1 MDLNET
7 TGTQLR
13 TADAALSAQQAVIG
27 VLMIEPEKLT
37 GEIMRRLRPEDFT
50 DASLRTVFGACRA
63 LWLDQKPVDPVT
75 VLDRVGGAY
84 RDEIRGAMLATPTT
98 ASWES
103 YCRIVADYARLR
115 RLQDLAAAVL
125 DCKHADQA
133 RDLLLQ
139 AQGLL
144 AQRETIRIT
153 GYQEMADDFLTRIDE
168 KDAVPFLD
176 WGFPAL
182 NERLT
187 IAQGR
192 FVVLAAESSV
202 GKTALALQMAM
213 GLAAGGKRVGF
224 FSLET
229 SQADAADRVFANR
242 ADVALSDIKHRRLSD
257 TDIRKITRSISADQ
271 AVIFE
276 LVEAAGCTVE
286 DIRAT
291 ALMRQYDVIFV
302 DYVQLIRSKGDQPSD
317 QVRAVS
323 MGLHT
328 MALQLGCTVVGLS
341 QVTPPPKNQKGERP
355 ELSKENLRESH
366 QLIHDAEAI
375 LIMDLADLKDYS
387 SNRILKVDKNK
398 DGPCSRMLL
407 HFDARHMRF
416 DYVPPFEG
424 SDVTA
429 ARERVEKMDA
439 NRAARQAAA
448 EAERRQVKIQDLPE
462 TWEATPFG

>member
-1 MDLNET
+1 MDL
-7 TGTQLR
+7 TGAQISSEK
-13 TADAALSAQQAVIG
+13 AFSAQQAVIG

-50 DASLRTVFGACRA
+50 DAPLRNIFTACRQ
-63 LWLDQKPVDPVT
+63 LWLEQKPVDPVT
-75 VLDRVGGAY
+75 VLDRVGAAY
-84 RDEIRGAMLATPTT
+84 KDEIRAAMVATPST
-98 ASWES
+98 AAWET
-103 YCRIVADYARLR
+103 YCRIAADCARLR
-115 RLQDLAAAVL
+115 RLQELAAQVL
-125 DCKHADQA
+125 ECGRADEA

-144 AQRETIRIT
+144 AQRETIRIV
-153 GYQEMADDFLTRIDE
+153 GYQEMASDFLTRIE
-168 KDAVPFLD
+168 RKDDAAFLD

-187 IAQGR
+187 ISQGR

-213 GLAAGGKRVGF
+213 GLAASGKRVGF

-229 SQADAADRVFANR
+229 SQEDAADRLFANR
-242 ADVALSDIKHRRLSD
+242 ADVALPDIKHRRLSD
-257 TDIRKITRSISADQ
+257 ADIRKITRSISADQ
-271 AVIFE
+271 NAVFE
-276 LVEAAGCTVE
+276 LVEAAGCSVE

-328 MALQLGCTVVGLS
+328 LSLQLGCTVVGLS
-341 QVTPPPKNQKGERP
+341 QVTPPPKNQKGERA

-398 DGPCSRMLL
+398 DGPCARMLL

-416 DYVPPFEG
+416 DYVPPYEDPAVAG
-424 SDVTA
+424 
-429 ARERVEKMDA
+429 ARERNEKMDA
-439 NRAARQAAA
+439 NREARQAAA
-448 EAERRQVKIQDLPE
+448 AAERAQVKLEELTDA
-462 TWEATPFG
+462 EATPWT